1 MLNRLLVGS
10 GGFIGSALRYLV
22 GLGAQH
28 LARHSAFPYSTLVAN
43 ILGCLLIG
51 FLTGLAQQ
59 RDIVNASTRL
69 FIFTGMLGGFT
80 TFSTFAYDTFA
91 LGRDI
96 GLTLA
101 VLNVFAHIALGL
113 GAVLLG
119 LCLARWF

>member
-1 MLNRLLVGS
+1 MLNLLLVGS

-22 GLGAQH
+22 GLCAQH
-28 LARHSAFPYSTLVAN
+28 LTRHSAFPYSTLAAN

-69 FIFTGMLGGFT
+69 FIFSGMLGGFT

-96 GLTLA
+96 GLTIA
-101 VLNVFAHIALGL
+101 VLNIFAHIALGL
-113 GAVLLG
+113 VAILLG
-119 LCLARWF
+119 LFLARWF

>member
-1 MLNRLLVGS
+1 MLNLLLVGS

-28 LARHSAFPYSTLVAN
+28 IARHSAFPYSTLAVN

-59 RDIVNASTRL
+59 RDIVSASTRL
-69 FIFTGMLGGFT
+69 FVFTGMLGGFT

-91 LGRDI
+91 LSRDI

-101 VLNVFAHIALGL
+101 ALNVFTHIALGL

-119 LCLARWF
+119 LFLARWF